1 MGTSGGN
8 AARQTGDQAMRV
20 GKFVAAAERNYR
32 AEGTNICG
40 ILVHVRADKRDTA
53 CRALGA
59 LAGVE
64 ISQETDDGR
73 LIVVVEDTADEWAGH
88 ILTRI
93 PTIEG
98 VLSTSLIYHHCEA
111 GDLDQGVRSM
121 TLTRRDF
128 IKANA
133 VAATAAATGLPLT
146 VATPNDDRPD
156 AQSSLIFGA
165 Q

>member
-1 MGTSGGN
+1 
-8 AARQTGDQAMRV
+8 MRV
-20 GKFVAAAERNYR
+20 GKFVAEADRNYR

-59 LAGVE
+59 MPGVE
-64 ISQETDDGR
+64 INQATDDGR
-73 LIVVVEDTADEWAGH
+73 LVVVVEDTADEWAGQ

-111 GDLDQGVRSM
+111 GNLDKEFVR
-121 TLTRRDF
+121 
-128 IKANA
+128 
-133 VAATAAATGLPLT
+133 
-146 VATPNDDRPD
+146 
-156 AQSSLIFGA
+156 
-165 Q
+165 